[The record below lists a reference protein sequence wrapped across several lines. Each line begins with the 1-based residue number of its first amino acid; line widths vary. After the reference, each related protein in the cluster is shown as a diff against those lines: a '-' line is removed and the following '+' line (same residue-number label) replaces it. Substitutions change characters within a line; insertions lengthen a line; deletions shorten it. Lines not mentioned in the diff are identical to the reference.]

1 MIEVERAARRLCPL
15 QSIGQVE
22 PVPCAGK
29 LCAWWDGL
37 TGFCSI
43 FTGADGIRYIGEQLC
58 ALNIILE
65 GVEENA
71 PASAA
76 NTDGDGVERIKTG
89 VSTPTIT
96 ENGEVVKMNGLPE
109 RIKVTISREDGGPV
123 FSQDEAPRVLRLDE
137 AAPVLVIVR
146 DGGTLSTHG
155 GDLRGALRFIEG
167 LTLPF

>member
-1 MIEVERAARRLCPL
+1 MIAVERADRSLCPL

-37 TGFCSI
+37 TGFCSV
-43 FTGADGIRYIGEQLC
+43 FTGADGIRYVGEQIN

-65 GVEENA
+65 GMEENA

-76 NTDGDGVERIKTG
+76 NTDGGGVERIKTD

-96 ENGEVVKMNGLPE
+96 ENGEVVNMNGLPE
-109 RIKVTISREDGGPV
+109 KIKVTISREDGGPV
-123 FSQDEAPRVLRLDE
+123 FSRDEAPRVLRLDE

-146 DGGTLSTHG
+146 DGGTLKTYG
-155 GDLRGALRFIEG
+155 GGLRGALRFIEG